1 MAYNETQQE
10 VDAEKGIFDL
20 REKTENKF
28 QEVPE
33 FNDEWGV
40 KDIPKRGA
48 VTPEKREQMD
58 QDTEKLG
65 DLFEGADF
73 KWQLDGGMNISLM
86 KGEYIGTHKDFDVTF
101 DPNDLPAIERH
112 LFERGYGLFVPGTR
126 NQDKPGKRMLEWATT
141 DQFATGPE
149 AGLVLSAID
158 KEGKIRQDESLTYV
172 DVHLIRRGKDGKP
185 QGFYGASLP
194 EEWYEPQPVEF
205 HGRKINLSHPAKIA
219 YFKLFDKRGYDTK
232 DLDEL
237 VLTGRLT
244 EQDLNNI
251 EEVVDQGFEK
261 RNSSVGE
268 IVNRVAQRITNEMSE
283 AEIVN
288 EFIVDPAVEASA
300 QTEEG
305 KKRIGLFAAEVV
317 KEKDRSAENIKNL
330 AFKMFSLDAEKD
342 AKSKQIEKL
351 KKSLK
356 SGYNE

>member
-1 MAYNETQQE
+1 MVYDETQQAI
-10 VDAEKGIFDL
+10 DIEKRIFDL
-20 REKTENKF
+20 REKPENKF

-48 VTPEKREQMD
+48 VTPEKREHMD
-58 QDTEKLG
+58 KDLEKLG
-65 DLFEGADF
+65 DLFEGSDF
-73 KWQLDGGMNISLM
+73 RWQLDGGMNISLM
-86 KGEYIGTHKDFDVTF
+86 KGEYIGAHKDFDVTF
-101 DPNDLPAIERH
+101 DPNDLPAIERY
-112 LFERGYGLFVPGTR
+112 LFERGYGLFMPGTR
-126 NQDKPGKRMLEWATT
+126 NQDKPGKRMLEWATI

-149 AGLVLSAID
+149 AGLVFAAID
-158 KEGKIRQDESLTYV
+158 KEGKIRHDESLTYV

-185 QGFYGASLP
+185 QGFFGASLP

-237 VLTGRLT
+237 ASTGRLT

-251 EEVVDQGFEK
+251 EEVVGQGFEK

-268 IVNRVAQRITNEMSE
+268 IIDRVAQRITNEMSE
-283 AEIVN
+283 VEIVN
-288 EFIVDPAVEASA
+288 EFIVDPAIGAHA
-300 QTEEG
+300 RTEEG
-305 KKRIGLFAAEVV
+305 KKRIELFAAEIA

-330 AFKMFSLDAEKD
+330 AFKMFGLGEEESNKYKTIDSLR
-342 AKSKQIEKL
+342 
-351 KKSLK
+351 KKIK
-356 SGYNE
+356 